1 MKIYIYYS
9 KYDPAEEPH
18 GKVKAKNLAEAIDNA
33 ALIKNMDN
41 SEFLSLFNVK
51 LYERKKD

>member
-1 MKIYIYYS
+1 MKVYIYYS
-9 KYDPAEEPH
+9 KYDSAEEPH
-18 GKVKAKNLAEAIDNA
+18 GKVKAKNLTEAINNA

-41 SEFLSLFNVK
+41 GEFLSLFNVK